1 MQRVMLYYYYPEKLQ
16 TAPAWVR
23 ELAEVLVACEQ
34 VEAYSNRE
42 RGRDYYTR
50 RNESLPAAFAFLDKL
65 HGEGMLGERVLNAV
79 RGSAAEG
86 AFDRSLAEARGAPL
100 SSAEAKYLRSLS
112 EKAGTTHMPGAR
124 ANTAKTRIRS

>member
-1 MQRVMLYYYYPEKLQ
+1 MQRVMLYYYYPEKLK
-16 TAPAWVR
+16 TAPNWVR

-50 RNESLPAAFAFLDKL
+50 RNESLPAAFAYLEKL

-86 AFDRSLAEARGAPL
+86 VFDRILTESRGKPL
-100 SSAEAKYLRSLS
+100 SSAEAKYLRSLA
-112 EKAGTTHMPGAR
+112 ERVGTGQGEYVE
-124 ANTAKTRIRS
+124 TRISR